1 MLNTHKNKIYVR
13 TGLPVT
19 IIFLLA
25 SFIFQIGI
33 VSDAYG
39 TKGESVF
46 HLVSVGVGD
55 TDLITV
61 RAIDTIKNSDVIV
74 CREKTKEKFAQYLK
88 GKKFLDSSRGWRYSK
103 KDRSKLT
110 DKEKK
115 ARLEERRKMR
125 EKLVSQIRSQIARGK
140 TIAVLDSGDPLIYGP
155 MAWYLEEFK
164 DLNPVVIPGVSCF
177 NAANAALGKCITSGE
192 KIHSVVLTS
201 RRDIEKMSGH
211 QPTMVIFTM
220 GTKFKDIIKR
230 LKDVYPLMTPVA
242 IVVYAGYKEKEEVI
256 KGTLKNI
263 SDKVGDE
270 KLPFEHLIYV
280 GDFLEQRMKRDR

>member
-1 MLNTHKNKIYVR
+1 MLNTYKKEIHFR
-13 TGLPVT
+13 AGLPA
-19 IIFLLA
+19 IIVFFLA
-25 SFIFQIGI
+25 SFVFQIGI

-39 TKGESVF
+39 AKGESVF

-55 TDLITV
+55 IDLITV

-74 CREKTKEKFAQYLK
+74 CREKTKEKFARYLK
-88 GKKFLDSSRGWRYSK
+88 GKEFLDSSRGRRYSK

-115 ARLEERRKMR
+115 ARLEERRKKR
-125 EKLVSQIRSQIARGK
+125 EKLVSQIRLQIARGK
-140 TIAVLDSGDPLIYGP
+140 RIAVLDSGDPLIYGP

-220 GTKFKDIIKR
+220 GSKFKDIIKR
-230 LKDVYPLMTPVA
+230 LKEVYPLMTPVG
-242 IVVYAGYKEKEEVI
+242 IVVYAGYKEKEKVI
-256 KGTLKNI
+256 KGTLENI
-263 SDKVGDE
+263 EGKVDDE
-270 KLPFEHLIYV
+270 KLPFEHLVYV
-280 GDFLEQRMKRDR
+280 GDFLTYCRK